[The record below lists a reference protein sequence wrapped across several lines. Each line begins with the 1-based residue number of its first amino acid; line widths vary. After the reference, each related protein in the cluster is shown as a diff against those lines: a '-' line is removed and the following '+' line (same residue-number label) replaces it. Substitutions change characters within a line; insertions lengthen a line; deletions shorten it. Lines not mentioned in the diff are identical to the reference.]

1 MTQCTTNEV
10 KTPNIE
16 NKSQWELVSFSKV
29 EVNKEYK
36 TMNWLRL
43 KVIWLDKWLV
53 HFNPRVIWE
62 WYTNKRY
69 TLENPLLFTI

>member
-10 KTPNIE
+10 KTLDTE